1 MLIFNKGEKPVKKFM
16 LLPAFMMALLFAVGC
31 DVQQEEEGELP
42 DVDVDAD
49 VEEGQ
54 LPEYEI
60 EQTQEGEMPDVDVD
74 VDSDPGKLPE
84 YDVEVPD
91 VDVGME
97 EKEVTVPDIDVE
109 TEEKTITVPDVD
121 VDMPGDDE
129 EPGQN

>member
-1 MLIFNKGEKPVKKFM
+1 MKNFIWLVAAI
-16 LLPAFMMALLFAVGC
+16 MALFLVVGC

-42 DVDVDAD
+42 DIDVDAN

-74 VDSDPGKLPE
+74 VDSDPGQLPE

-97 EKEVTVPDIDVE
+97 EKEVTVPDVDVE
-109 TEEKTITVPDVD
+109 MEERTITVPDVD
-121 VDMPGDDE
+121 VEMPGDDDDE
-129 EPGQN
+129 EVR

>member
-1 MLIFNKGEKPVKKFM
+1 MKKLM
-16 LLPAFMMALLFAVGC
+16 WLTAFIMAFFLFVGC

-74 VDSDPGKLPE
+74 VDADPGQLPE
-84 YDVEVPD
+84 YDVETPDVDVDMEEREVTVPD
-91 VDVGME
+91 VDVDME
-97 EKEVTVPDIDVE
+97 EE
-109 TEEKTITVPDVD
+109 TITVPDVD
-121 VDMPGDDE
+121 VEMPDE
-129 EPGQN
+129 DNEQLEQNNTQ